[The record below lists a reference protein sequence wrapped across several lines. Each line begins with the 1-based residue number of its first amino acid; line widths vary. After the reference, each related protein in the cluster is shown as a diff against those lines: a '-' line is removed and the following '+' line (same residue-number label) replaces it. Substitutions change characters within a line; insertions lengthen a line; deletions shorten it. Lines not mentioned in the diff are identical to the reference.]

1 MQIGSALPRSCYS
14 GVHPGETLNSEVLTP
29 HPPTISLK
37 SLDFLRKKISLES
50 HVYIPTGTVE
60 LRPKT

>member
-1 MQIGSALPRSCYS
+1 MQIGSALPQSCYS

-37 SLDFLRKKISLES
+37 SVDFLRKKSPWKAVCTFLQALWI
-50 HVYIPTGTVE
+50 
-60 LRPKT
+60 